1 MKNKLLCS
9 LSLAAGLCAITS
21 GVQAAGVYMYCVVS
35 TATDNSQL
43 YPKMIQGNIAKM
55 PNGQREDVRLLQAQ
69 YIDFVNKTHPDWFNG
84 YRFVAKNQKPDE
96 KYIQFQIEKAVS
108 CDGYYESQAKAKA
121 SQLALIK
128 ETDERN
134 KRMGYDIKVE
144 IENDFVYKP

>member
-1 MKNKLLCS
+1 MALAAS
-9 LSLAAGLCAITS
+9 LSVISS

-55 PNGQREDVRLLQAQ
+55 SNGQREDIKLIQGQ
-69 YIDFVNKTHPDWFNG
+69 YIDFVNKTHPEWFNG

-96 KYIQFQIEKAVS
+96 KYIQFKIEAAVR
-108 CDGYYESQAKAKA
+108 CDGYYESLAKAKA

-128 ETDERN
+128 ETDDRN
-134 KRMGYDIKVE
+134 KRMGYDIKVG